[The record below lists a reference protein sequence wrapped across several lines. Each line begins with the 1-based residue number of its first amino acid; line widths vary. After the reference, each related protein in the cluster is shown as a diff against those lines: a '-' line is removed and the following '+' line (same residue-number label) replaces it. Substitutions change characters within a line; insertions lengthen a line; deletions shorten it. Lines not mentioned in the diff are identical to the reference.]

1 LKGVLQFGRIFVDG
15 IHLAV
20 YDPAIRFQGRKECR
34 ALTKV
39 VVMQLSPFFIFK
51 VSNHR
56 LAVALAPVWFGLVRT
71 IT

>member
-1 LKGVLQFGRIFVDG
+1 
-15 IHLAV
+15 
-20 YDPAIRFQGRKECR
+20 
-34 ALTKV
+34 
-39 VVMQLSPFFIFK
+39 MQLSPFFIFK